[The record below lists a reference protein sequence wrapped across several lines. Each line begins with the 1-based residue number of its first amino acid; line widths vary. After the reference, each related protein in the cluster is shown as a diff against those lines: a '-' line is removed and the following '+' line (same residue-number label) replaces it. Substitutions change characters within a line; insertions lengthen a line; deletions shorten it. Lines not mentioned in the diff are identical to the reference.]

1 MRAQLAFKTVGTI
14 KSRTAL
20 KTRVSAEVD
29 GTGVGEEKGGAA
41 RLTSCKTEGRWEL
54 CGDLGTGKVVGQRTA
69 ESHPEI

>member
-1 MRAQLAFKTVGTI
+1 M
-14 KSRTAL
+14 KS
-20 KTRVSAEVD
+20 RVSAEVD
-29 GTGVGEEKGGAA
+29 GTGDGEEKGGAA